1 MKRVLFA
8 VLAAALAVPAFA
20 GLSQYRG
27 WDNSPQGYFMTK
39 AERTQWSALNNDA
52 AAKAFVDKFVASR
65 GGDAWVAEVNKR
77 AEMADKYLTV
87 GKTPGSK
94 TLRGKA
100 VILFGPPSSLSVADA
115 DDARTTRD
123 NPAMASAMTSGGS
136 GSGDGGRGGGANG
149 AAGSEGVGGFGNE
162 LVTAHPVR
170 NYDMSF
176 ASVPGGPVTVTFIAD
191 RSSGKDR
198 VAKGAKELD
207 EAFERAAEVS
217 IKQQ

>member
-20 GLSQYRG
+20 GLSKYKG

-39 AERTQWSALNNDA
+39 AERTQWSALNNDD

-65 GGDAWVAEVNKR
+65 GGDAWVAEVAKR

-100 VILFGPPSSLSVADA
+100 VILFGPPTSLNVTDGNDA
-115 DDARTTRD
+115 HVSRE
-123 NPAMASAMTSGGS
+123 NPAMSSAMTSSVTSAAGS
-136 GSGDGGRGGGANG
+136 DGGRGAGGAS
-149 AAGSEGVGGFGNE
+149 ASEGVGGFGSE
-162 LVTAHPVR
+162 LVTGR
-170 NYDMSF
+170 EIRTYDMGF
-176 ASVPGGPVTVTFIAD
+176 AAVPGGPVT
-191 RSSGKDR
+191 G
-198 VAKGAKELD
+198 
-207 EAFERAAEVS
+207 
-217 IKQQ
+217 